1 MIQMMRLKLSGGARC
16 PEVYQDRSHHHQEE
30 EEMAK
35 AFVLAFCYLAAGKRT
50 DKWLPSVCQLIITR
64 LGGYSKLFIIPVGHT
79 GYHHYWLTV

>member
-35 AFVLAFCYLAAGKRT
+35 AFVLAFCYLADGQF
-50 DKWLPSVCQLIITR
+50 VINIITY
-64 LGGYSKLFIIPVGHT
+64 L
-79 GYHHYWLTV
+79 